1 MRITGLH
8 PLRSALIS
16 GISIALPYILLFLTV
31 LIALAVLI
39 FAFPSLRKPWRRR
52 NILIYTAVAL
62 ILVLI
67 AYQIDNTYRRAII
80 AYRIDQTSKFTPIEL
95 NQLAFS
101 CINYGEREAVFNLVI
116 TGTNISFSSSPT
128 QDYATVNEETV
139 RMPFKLQERWFPNNA
154 ENKAVFFTIEEN
166 VTGFF
171 LEVSWENQG
180 YSQLVVV
187 EAITGISC
195 LWNEEESTYVVDMNS
210 SFGFVA

>member
-67 AYQIDNTYRRAII
+67 VYQIDNTYRRAII
-80 AYRIDQTSKFTPIEL
+80 AYRIDQTSRFTPFEL
-95 NQLAFS
+95 NQLEFS

-128 QDYATVNEETV
+128 QVYATVNEETV

-154 ENKAVFFTIEEN
+154 ENKTMFFTIEEN

-195 LWNEEESTYVVDMNS
+195 LWSEEESTYVVDMNS

>member
-1 MRITGLH
+1 MHMTGLH
-8 PLRSALIS
+8 PLRSALLS
-16 GISIALPYILLFLTV
+16 GFSVALPYILLFLAV

-67 AYQIDNTYRRAII
+67 VYQIDNTYRRAII
-80 AYRIDQTSKFTPIEL
+80 AYRIDQTSRFTPFEL
-95 NQLAFS
+95 NQLEFS

-128 QDYATVNEETV
+128 QVYATVNEETV

-154 ENKAVFFTIEEN
+154 ENKAVFFTIEEH
-166 VTGFF
+166 VTSFF

>member
-1 MRITGLH
+1 MHEAGLH

-16 GISIALPYILLFLTV
+16 GFSIALPYILLFLTV

-80 AYRIDQTSKFTPIEL
+80 AYRIDQTSRFTPFEL

-128 QDYATVNEETV
+128 QAYATVNEETV

-154 ENKAVFFTIEEN
+154 ENKAVFFTIEEH
-166 VTGFF
+166 VTSFF